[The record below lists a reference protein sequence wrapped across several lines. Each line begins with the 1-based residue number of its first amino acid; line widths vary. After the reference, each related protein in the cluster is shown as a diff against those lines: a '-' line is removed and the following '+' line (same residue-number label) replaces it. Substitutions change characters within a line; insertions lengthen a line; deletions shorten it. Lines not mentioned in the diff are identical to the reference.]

1 MLELFYKRRSIRKYK
16 DIKVEEEKIEK
27 LIEAALLSPSGRSRK
42 PWSFVVVEN
51 EELLEKLSKSK
62 EHGSELIEKA
72 PLAIVVCGDEKVS
85 DTWVEDTSIALT
97 FIQLEAES
105 LGLGSC
111 WVQIRERKTKDG
123 EKSESYV
130 KNLLGIDKNFRVEAI
145 VAIGY
150 PDELKAPYIKEA
162 LNYEKVTRIK

>member
-1 MLELFYKRRSIRKYK
+1 MLDLFYKRRSIRKYK
-16 DIKVEEEKIEK
+16 DLSIEEEKIEK

-51 EELLEKLSKSK
+51 KELIEKLAKSK
-62 EHGSELIEKA
+62 EHGSELIEKV
-72 PLAIVVCGDEKVS
+72 PLAIVVCGDEKVA
-85 DTWVEDTSIALT
+85 DTWIEDTSIALT
-97 FIQLEAES
+97 FIQLEAEN

-123 EKSESYV
+123 EKSEAYV
-130 KNLLGIDKNFRVEAI
+130 KNLLDIDKNFRVEAI

-150 PDELKAPYIKEA
+150 PDEVKTHYTKET
-162 LNYEKVTRIK
+162 LSYEKVRRVK